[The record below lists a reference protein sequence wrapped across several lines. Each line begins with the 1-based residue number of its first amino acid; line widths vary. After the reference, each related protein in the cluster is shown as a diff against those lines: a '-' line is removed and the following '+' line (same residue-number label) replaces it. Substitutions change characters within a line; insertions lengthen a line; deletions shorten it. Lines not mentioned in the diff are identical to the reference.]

1 MLKKLTVIKNLGTF
15 LNFKPQ
21 NSQTEWNGNFRKN
34 NIIFAHNGSGKTTLS
49 LIFQSLAEGD
59 SNLVIKKHRIT
70 SNDGIEIRLIGA
82 EKNYNF
88 TNGGWDNTESN
99 IKVFNSFYFR
109 DNVYAFKFSSDEFS
123 FLFKSD
129 EDINLKNKN
138 LTKYLKDISQIRKQI
153 KRNPSWTKEQIRKS
167 KSKKEKRYIE
177 QINKQFVS
185 EKKSELEKLSNLAK
199 EISPIVKDFYQN
211 ICMEYCDKVNY
222 YLKQF
227 TDYIIIKDI
236 KPLYTKSVS
245 LQSIVFNLEIN
256 GIETSLGNRD
266 VSFDFYLSDGDKNA
280 ISFASFLARLD
291 MMGEDNLAN
300 QIIIFDD
307 PFNSMDS
314 HRKNRTIDLISQLSH
329 KVKQMFVFSH
339 DLYFANDLHNRIF
352 PKEDT
357 LCIEMSKYNGDTH
370 LLVKDNF
377 STETKTLL
385 IQRIEKLYNFEKNS
399 APSNQLFAI
408 KSDIRPV
415 LEGMFK
421 IKFYKTLLELQDKGK
436 INIEQLWL
444 KNYIDFIEKSKDDD
458 DYKNFNRLY
467 THLAKFRNIQ
477 NYCSKPHHDQSD
489 TSYNQIIAPFDLTI
503 YVRDTLELVQLI

>member
-1 MLKKLTVIKNLGTF
+1 
-15 LNFKPQ
+15 
-21 NSQTEWNGNFRKN
+21 
-34 NIIFAHNGSGKTTLS
+34 
-49 LIFQSLAEGD
+49 
-59 SNLVIKKHRIT
+59 
-70 SNDGIEIRLIGA
+70 
-82 EKNYNF
+82 
-88 TNGGWDNTESN
+88 
-99 IKVFNSFYFR
+99 
-109 DNVYAFKFSSDEFS
+109 
-123 FLFKSD
+123 
-129 EDINLKNKN
+129 
-138 LTKYLKDISQIRKQI
+138 
-153 KRNPSWTKEQIRKS
+153 
-167 KSKKEKRYIE
+167 
-177 QINKQFVS
+177 
-185 EKKSELEKLSNLAK
+185 
-199 EISPIVKDFYQN
+199 
-211 ICMEYCDKVNY
+211 
-222 YLKQF
+222 
-227 TDYIIIKDI
+227 
-236 KPLYTKSVS
+236 
-245 LQSIVFNLEIN
+245 
-256 GIETSLGNRD
+256 
-266 VSFDFYLSDGDKNA
+266 
-280 ISFASFLARLD
+280 
-291 MMGEDNLAN
+291 
-300 QIIIFDD
+300 
-307 PFNSMDS
+307 
-314 HRKNRTIDLISQLSH
+314 
-329 KVKQMFVFSH
+329 MFVFSH
-339 DLYFANDLHNRIF
+339 DLYFANDLHNRIC